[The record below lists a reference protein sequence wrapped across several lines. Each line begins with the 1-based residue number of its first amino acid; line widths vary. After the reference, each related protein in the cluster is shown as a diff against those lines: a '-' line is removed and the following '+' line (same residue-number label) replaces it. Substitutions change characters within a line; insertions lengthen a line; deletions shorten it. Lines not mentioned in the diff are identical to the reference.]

1 METKDV
7 ASFVHDLKKESPSRS
22 AQMFYALLK
31 DHSAHNLSVDE
42 VAYQVGTLVGGLKDF
57 PETHLLMLQALMSAM
72 KPTSEN
78 DNARF
83 LRAKQAFPWVE
94 DEGV

>member
-1 METKDV
+1 METKDIE
-7 ASFVHDLKKESPSRS
+7 AFVHSLKKESPSR
-22 AQMFYALLK
+22 ATQMFYALLK

-42 VAYQVGTLVGGLKDF
+42 IAYQVGTLVGELKDF

-72 KPTSEN
+72 KPTSED

-83 LRAKQAFPWVE
+83 LRAKQAFPWVK
-94 DEGV
+94 G

>member
-7 ASFVHDLKKESPSRS
+7 ASFVHSLKKESPSR
-22 AQMFYALLK
+22 ATQMFYALLK
-31 DHSAHNLSVDE
+31 DHCGHNLSVDE
-42 VAYQVGTLVGGLKDF
+42 IAYQVGTLVGELKDF

-94 DEGV
+94 

>member
-7 ASFVHDLKKESPSRS
+7 ASFVHDLKKESPSR
-22 AQMFYALLK
+22 ATQMFYALLK
-31 DHSAHNLSVDE
+31 NHNLSVDE
-42 VAYQVGTLVGGLKDF
+42 IAYQVGTLVGELKDF

-94 DEGV
+94 GEGF